1 MMKNRKIGVLLGGLS
16 AERDISLRSGE
27 AILGALQERGY
38 DACPIFVDRDVDQ
51 VLRQARI
58 DVAFLALHGRYGED
72 GCIQGLLELFGIP
85 YTGSGV
91 LASGLAMNK
100 AKAKEILRWHNLPTA
115 PGYVIDAAGSRSA
128 DGDSDGGCLAAV
140 AADHGSFGFPVVV
153 KPAGEG
159 SSLGVEI
166 ARDEM
171 ELEAAV
177 EEALRYDDEVL
188 VERFIEGKEISVGVL
203 DGKPLGAVEIIPRR
217 GLYDFQSKVTPSRSD
232 YYLPARLSPERYR
245 SALRL
250 ADHGARSAGV
260 RRSDPRRSH
269 RQRAG
274 QRGHLGGQH
283 SARADADQSCCPR
296 SRRARGFR
304 SPISSRRSWRVPD
317 CGRTATAGN
326 VGRSGSVSTAPSGAR
341 VFSPARIERLPP
353 PLSFFSPPPP
363 PPWPWGRFFFFPS
376 PPGPGRN
383 GNEVGSPLLRGGG
396 PSPARFF
403 FGFFALFWRL
413 SQTPRF
419 WPVPGK
425 TSQAV
430 WAVIPRLPLMS
441 SFSRCTDMPV
451 CAANS
456 TWVMRISSRNKRLR
470 SSPG

>member
-27 AILGALQERGY
+27 AILAALQERGY

-100 AKAKEILRWHNLPTA
+100 AKAKEIFRWHNLPTA
-115 PGYVIDAAGSRSA
+115 PGYVIDAAGGRSA
-128 DGDSDGGCLAAV
+128 GGDSDDGGVADV

-203 DGKPLGAVEIIPRR
+203 DGKPMGAVEIIPRR
-217 GLYDFQSKVTPSRSD
+217 GLYDFQSKVTPGRSD
-232 YYLPARLSPERYR
+232 YYLPARLPPERYR
-245 SALRL
+245 SVLRL
-250 ADHGARSAGV
+250 ATMAHEALGCDGAT
-260 RRSDPRRSH
+260 
-269 RQRAG
+269 
-274 QRGHLGGQH
+274 
-283 SARADADQSCCPR
+283 
-296 SRRARGFR
+296 
-304 SPISSRRSWRVPD
+304 RVD
-317 CGRTATAGN
+317 LI
-326 VGRSGSVSTAPSGAR
+326 VS
-341 VFSPARIERLPP
+341 ER
-353 PLSFFSPPPP
+353 
-363 PPWPWGRFFFFPS
+363 
-376 PPGPGRN
+376 
-383 GNEVGSPLLRGGG
+383 GNEVILEVNTLPGLAPTSLLPKIAQGAGL
-396 PSPARFF
+396 S
-403 FGFFALFWRL
+403 FADLVEEIL
-413 SQTPRF
+413 A
-419 WPVPGK
+419 G
-425 TSQAV
+425 A
-430 WAVIPRLPLMS
+430 
-441 SFSRCTDMPV
+441 
-451 CAANS
+451 
-456 TWVMRISSRNKRLR
+456 RLR
-470 SSPG
+470 AHGHRRERRALGIGVDGPERRAGFLARAH